1 MHPLLDLFLTFLK
14 IGVTSFG
21 GGYGMIPLLTEEVLA
36 HGWMTE
42 AQLMNFIAISESTPG
57 PVAINMAT
65 FIGAFEGASVFGG
78 SVWGMFIGALL
89 ATLGVVLPAF
99 IIILVIASL
108 VKGLLKF
115 AGVQA
120 FLEGVRPVVI
130 GLITATGIGML
141 LTVVIG
147 IKTIYDVAVFDW
159 KALVIF
165 TVIACLHYSYK
176 YIKKKTVSPIILI
189 LISATLGIFLY
200 SPLLPI

>member
-14 IGVTSFG
+14 IGATSFG

-130 GLITATGIGML
+130 GLITATGIGMI

-147 IKTIYDVAVFDW
+147 IKTIYDVVVFDW
-159 KALVIF
+159 KAWVIF
-165 TVIACLHYSYK
+165 TAMACVHYIYRL
-176 YIKKKTVSPIILI
+176 IKKKTVSPIILI
-189 LISATLGIFLY
+189 LISAALGVLLY

>member
-42 AQLMNFIAISESTPG
+42 AQLMNFIAVSESTPG

-65 FIGAFEGASVFGG
+65 FIGAFQGASIFGG
-78 SVWGMFIGALL
+78 SVFGMFIGAFL
-89 ATLGVVLPAF
+89 ATLAVVLPAF

-120 FLEGVRPVVI
+120 FLDGVRPVVI
-130 GLITATGIGML
+130 GLITATGIGMI
-141 LTVVIG
+141 LTVIIG
-147 IKTIYDVAVFDW
+147 IKTVYNVAIFDW
-159 KALVIF
+159 KVLVIF
-165 TVIACLHYSYK
+165 AIISAVYYVYK
-176 YIKKKTVSPIILI
+176 HIKKKTISPIILI
-189 LISATLGIFLY
+189 LISAVLGILLY